1 MKDNKTGKFQPAIK
15 FRTATH
21 LSKWQIKEGEQVV
34 KISVDSLWVFVPQ
47 LPKTGQHWQLFVK
60 SDKSAL
66 MKPINGAYIVSSPRD
81 LKKLEDTVS

>member
-1 MKDNKTGKFQPAIK
+1 MRGNKTGRFEPANK
-15 FRTATH
+15 FRTSNH

-34 KISVDSLWVFVPQ
+34 KISVDSLWVFVPKS
-47 LPKTGQHWQLFVK
+47 PKTGQHWQLFAK

-66 MKPINGAYIVSSPRD
+66 MKQINGAYIVSSPRD